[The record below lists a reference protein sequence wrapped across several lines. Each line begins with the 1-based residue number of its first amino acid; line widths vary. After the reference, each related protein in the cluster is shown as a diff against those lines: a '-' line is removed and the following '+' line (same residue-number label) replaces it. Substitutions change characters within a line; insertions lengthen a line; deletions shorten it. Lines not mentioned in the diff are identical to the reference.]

1 MDIRA
6 DKLWLIDQIAKITD
20 ERLLQTL
27 KSLMEFA
34 TQQPKS
40 VGETDFWD
48 ELSEAQ
54 KRRIELSIQQMDE
67 GEGIP
72 HEAVMAEFRA
82 KLRKAK

>member
-34 TQQPKS
+34 TQQPK
-40 VGETDFWD
+40 VADETDFWD
-48 ELSEAQ
+48 ELSEVQ
-54 KRRIELSIQQMDE
+54 KRRIELSIKQLDE